1 MSTLIEK
8 TMETAARIH
17 QEAIVIDATC
27 PLLTN
32 DATHLGLYQQGGA
45 TAVAPTIRAH
55 TGTSADAI
63 LMFGYWNRLARER
76 KDVVVVRK
84 ADDIVEAKKNGQIGV
99 ILHFQGTEVLDS
111 SIDIIDAYHAMG
123 LRVVQLTYNKRC
135 HVGDGIEEPSDAGL
149 SRYGRAVVR
158 RLNETKIVVDCSHTG
173 FRTSMDAVQTS
184 SEPVILSHANSRTV
198 RNVPRNVSDE
208 LYRAIAASGGVI
220 GVVGFPNFV
229 AADPRPTL
237 DQFIDHIEHI
247 SALVGIDHVGL
258 GIDYY
263 LGQHP
268 FSPEEAAKK
277 LFRERVAMGVWSA
290 ESYPEPPYYY
300 PVGLE
305 TPDKLGSISG
315 GLLARGFSE
324 TDIKKVLGE
333 NWLRLYRRVW
343 G

>member
-1 MSTLIEK
+1 MD
-8 TMETAARIH
+8 TAKRIH
-17 QEAIVIDATC
+17 AEAIVIDATC

-63 LMFGYWNRLARER
+63 LMFGYWNRLERER
-76 KDVVVVRK
+76 EDVVIVRK
-84 ADDIVEAKKNGQIGV
+84 ADDIVTAKKNGQIGL

-135 HVGDGIEEPSDAGL
+135 HVGDGCEEEGNAGL

-158 RLNETKIVVDCSHTG
+158 RLNETGIVVDCSHTG
-173 FRTSMDAVQTS
+173 LRTSLDAIEASTK
-184 SEPVILSHANSRTV
+184 PVILSHANSRVV
-198 RNVPRNVSDE
+198 RDVPRNVPDE

-220 GVVGFPNFV
+220 GVVGYPNFV
-229 AADPRPTL
+229 APDARPTL

-247 SALVGIDHVGL
+247 AELVGIDHVGL

-268 FSPEEAAKK
+268 FSSDDAAKK
-277 LFRERVAMGVWSA
+277 LYRERVALGVWSP

-300 PVGLE
+300 PSGLE
-305 TPDKLGSISG
+305 TPDKLWSIAG
-315 GLLARGFSE
+315 GMLARGFTE
-324 TDIKKVLGE
+324 DDIKKVLGG
-333 NWLRLYRRVW
+333 NWLSLYRRIW